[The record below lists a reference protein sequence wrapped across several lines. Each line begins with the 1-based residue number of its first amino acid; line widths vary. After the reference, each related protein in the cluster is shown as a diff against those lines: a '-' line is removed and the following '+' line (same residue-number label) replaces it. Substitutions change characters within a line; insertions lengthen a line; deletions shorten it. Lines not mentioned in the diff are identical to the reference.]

1 MRDAEGYREALE
13 DILRFTDGKRLL
25 TKKDV
30 GKYLGIDPRTAEK
43 RFSIGKDGIFA
54 TDLARMRGRR

>member
-25 TKKDV
+25 TKTDV
-30 GKYLGIDPRTAEK
+30 GRYLGIDPRTAEK
-43 RFSIGKDGIFA
+43 RFGIGKGGIFA
-54 TDLARMRGRR
+54 TDLARMRGKR

>member
-13 DILRFTDGKRLL
+13 DILRFMDGKRLM
-25 TKKDV
+25 TAKDV
-30 GKYLGIDPRTAEK
+30 GKYLGIDPRTAAK
-43 RFSIGKDGIFA
+43 RFGISKSGIFA